1 MKTHSQDDG
10 VVDHQLL
17 SPIARVDVGSFPPA
31 TSPRLDDP
39 VTIVEPASETT
50 RGRVRTSAIMIGLC
64 GAVFLAAL
72 NRTTVATTIPT
83 ISNDLKSAS
92 GYAWITSAYFV
103 ASGVSG
109 PIWSKFSDIWGRKVI
124 LLTAIALYFCF
135 SIICAAAQ
143 SMQMLIVGRSLQG
156 AAGGALLQVVYAT
169 ISDIF
174 SMRARTFYLGLL
186 QMMWAI
192 AGGIGPVVG
201 GVFAQYASWRWIF
214 WINLPISFVIFLL
227 LWAFLDVHNPKT
239 GIVPGLQAVDWYG
252 VLSMLAVVVTL
263 LLGLNFGGDL
273 VPWRSPLVICLLV
286 ASVLITPVF
295 FLCESKAR
303 SPIVPLD
310 IFGKVSNLMALAIG
324 FAHDWAVFST
334 EFYLPLYFQ
343 AVKNASPLESGLR
356 IIPITST
363 QAVVGICVGLIVHK
377 SGRYLELIW
386 IGVTL
391 LALGNGLY
399 INLNV
404 ASPLGVIVAY
414 QLVAAI
420 GAGLLFQPPLVAL
433 QALVPPR
440 KTAAATS
447 ALGLVRN
454 LSMSIALVVGNVI
467 FSQRMDTQ
475 RNNLLD
481 HGSSEA
487 LADSFSG
494 SSAAANVALISTLS
508 EPELK
513 ITVQT
518 AFADSLKGV
527 WILCTSMCMCAVIA
541 SCFVS
546 RQVLSKVYT
555 EHRTGL
561 DNI

>member
-1 MKTHSQDDG
+1 MKTHLPHDA
-10 VVDHQLL
+10 VVDNQVL
-17 SPIARVDVGSFPPA
+17 SPVAGSLLPA
-31 TSPRLDDP
+31 ANPGLDEP
-39 VTIVEPASETT
+39 VTIVEPPSETT
-50 RGRVRTSAIMIGLC
+50 RGRFRTSAIMVGLC
-64 GAVFLAAL
+64 GAIFLAAL
-72 NRTTVATTIPT
+72 NQTTVATTIPT

-92 GYAWITSAYFV
+92 GYAWITAAYSV
-103 ASGVSG
+103 ASGVAG

-124 LLTAIALYFCF
+124 LLTAVGLYFCF
-135 SIICAAAQ
+135 SIICATSQ
-143 SMQMLIVGRSLQG
+143 TMQMLIVGRSLQG
-156 AAGGALLQVVYAT
+156 AAGGALMQVVYAT

-174 SMRARTFYLGLL
+174 SMRTRTFYLSLL

-192 AGGIGPVVG
+192 AGGLGPVVG
-201 GVFAQYASWRWIF
+201 GVFAQYASWRWVF
-214 WINLPISFVIFLL
+214 WINLPISFIIFFL

-252 VLSMLAVVVTL
+252 ICSMLAVVVTL
-263 LLGLNFGGDL
+263 LLGLNFGGNL

-295 FLCESKAR
+295 FLCERKAR

-310 IFGKVSNLMALAIG
+310 IFGTVSNLMALVIG

-343 AVKNASPLESGLR
+343 AVKNASPVESGLR
-356 IIPITST
+356 IVPITCT
-363 QAVVGICVGLIVHK
+363 QAVVGIVTGLIVHK

-386 IGVTL
+386 VGVMF

-404 ASPLGVIVAY
+404 ASPLGAIVAY
-414 QLVAAI
+414 QLVAAT
-420 GAGLLFQPPLVAL
+420 GAGLLFQPPLIAL

-454 LSMSIALVVGNVI
+454 LSISIAIVVGHVV

-475 RNNLLD
+475 RNSLLD
-481 HGSSEA
+481 HGASNN

-494 SSAAANVALISTLS
+494 STAAANVALISTLS
-508 EPELK
+508 DPELK
-513 ITVQT
+513 TTVQT

-527 WILCTSMCMCAVIA
+527 WILCTSMCICA
-541 SCFVS
+541 
-546 RQVLSKVYT
+546 VLSKVYT